1 MIIMMMITI
10 IVMTTIIKRALYLLR
25 QLSKGL
31 SKSLT
36 QTAISLLTT
45 YDSFLISGNRKFA
58 VHGEREV

>member
-1 MIIMMMITI
+1 M
-10 IVMTTIIKRALYLLR
+10 LR

-36 QTAISLLTT
+36 QTAISLLTI